1 MPQSRNGCGR
11 RGFLVAAA
19 CASFG
24 FATPT
29 SVVAADGGPQP
40 ARIVFLVNAEPDNY
54 EADRTIPALATS
66 IRERRGHACVV
77 IRGEGPLTGLRFPGL
92 ETLDDADLL
101 VIFFRRSALTP
112 EQFGHIRRHLAAG
125 KPLVG
130 IRTANHAFSVK
141 DTPAPGHEKWWEF
154 VPQVLGC
161 ENRGYGGVA
170 AGVDVAV
177 AAGRAD
183 HPILTGVEPRSWH
196 SQGPLYVVK
205 PLVDGAADVLLTGTS
220 GTFTAEPIAWTR
232 LAGKSRVFYT
242 SLGHPTDFE
251 LPQYR
256 RLLENGIEWALGRL
270 EPTAAD
276 PAREP

>member
-112 EQFGHIRRHLAAG
+112 EQFGRIRRHLTAG
-125 KPLVG
+125 KPLAG

-154 VPQVLGC
+154 VPQALGC
-161 ENRGYGGVA
+161 ENRGSGGVA

-183 HPILTGVEPRSWH
+183 HPILTGVEP
-196 SQGPLYVVK
+196 
-205 PLVDGAADVLLTGTS
+205 
-220 GTFTAEPIAWTR
+220 
-232 LAGKSRVFYT
+232 
-242 SLGHPTDFE
+242 
-251 LPQYR
+251 
-256 RLLENGIEWALGRL
+256 
-270 EPTAAD
+270 
-276 PAREP
+276 